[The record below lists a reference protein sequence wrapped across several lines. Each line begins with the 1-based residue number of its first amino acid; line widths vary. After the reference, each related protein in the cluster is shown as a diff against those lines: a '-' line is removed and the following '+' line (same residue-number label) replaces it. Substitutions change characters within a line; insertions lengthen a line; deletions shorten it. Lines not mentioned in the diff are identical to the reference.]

1 MSSLNAIQQGKVA
14 RVVMSLKSLT
24 SENAEVLLRINATRR
39 MGLAQRT
46 ISLLTNVVK
55 TNFFRVIDHCIA
67 EGPEG
72 LKREILKNG
81 PVIGML

>member
-55 TNFFRVIDHCIA
+55 TKIFS
-67 EGPEG
+67 E
-72 LKREILKNG
+72 
-81 PVIGML
+81 